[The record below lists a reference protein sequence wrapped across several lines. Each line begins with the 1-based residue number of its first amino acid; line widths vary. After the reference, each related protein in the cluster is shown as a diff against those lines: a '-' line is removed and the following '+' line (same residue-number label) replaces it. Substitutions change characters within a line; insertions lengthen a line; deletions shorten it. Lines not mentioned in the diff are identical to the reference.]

1 MPKSSPRDA
10 EPVDAPAAA
19 TKPAAVESTEP
30 AAAEPVD
37 GEADDSPTYANRAER
52 RARGK
57 GSTQPPPRGKGP
69 QFNGRGSV
77 QGPRNWGTRRSG

>member
-19 TKPAAVESTEP
+19 AGPAAVESTEP
-30 AAAEPVD
+30 AESTDA
-37 GEADDSPTYANRAER
+37 EADDTPTYANRAER

-57 GSTQPPPRGKGP
+57 GSTQPPPRDKGP